1 MASNRNS
8 AAGATGAE
16 GGKSPRPGALAGM
29 VQVRARRKSPPPG
42 WALLQR
48 RLMKLMEDAVQPMVD
63 KYAEKGGAFYYA
75 DDVDDLYESAY
86 NWGLFYAMGADRKVL
101 DLGLQQWH
109 ATTRFFSDDIVS
121 RVHPRFQAQI
131 HHEYYNLA
139 SAGANEWYHQGEGNM
154 AFYHFGL
161 ADPTISENVRR
172 ARRFAAMF
180 MGEDPEAPNYDSR
193 HKVFRSPIVTSVGP
207 MRHAT
212 VENVIMWMQGGE
224 SGYEKG
230 YRPYKVRASLDP
242 VVPVTDVEGNWFEDP
257 ERRQEILELFDNM
270 VLNGD
275 VPHSLG
281 STALITNAFLY
292 TGEDKYKRWVLDY
305 TEAWMERIKANNG
318 VLPDNVGPTGKI
330 GENRRGLWWGGLYGW
345 NSFVGHYIM
354 FSGLTIAAECA
365 LLLTGDFGYL
375 ELLRSQFR
383 LLMDNAITGEDG
395 QLLLPSRYGADGW
408 EYVREDF
415 EYEKGRFFPCRLQEL
430 VHLYHASMA
439 PEDYEFIA
447 RIREGDKVRDWN
459 HVPVL
464 GEKSY
469 ADTELARFQYYDG
482 RNPDWP
488 EKIMQAEYQN
498 AEADFQTILNEDR
511 DARTLIADNPSP
523 PTTVY
528 TKGLT
533 QVTMGAPQSIYTG
546 GLLRATVRYFDAD
559 RTRPGM
565 PPDVAALVDK
575 LGADSAGLQL
585 VNLNPGET
593 RNLIVQAGA
602 FAEHEFVE
610 LTHEEQT
617 IPVGSKYFAVQL
629 PPGTSMRLDL
639 GMRRFAHKPTYAFP
653 WHGGAIPVPYQ

>member
-1 MASNRNS
+1 MTSDQKS

-16 GGKSPRPGALAGM
+16 AGSSPRPGALAGM
-29 VQVRARRKSPPPG
+29 VEVRATRKSPPPG

-48 RLMKLMEDAVQPMVD
+48 RLMRLMEDAVQPMVD

-86 NWGLFYAMGADRKVL
+86 NWALFYAMGADRKVL

-172 ARRFAAMF
+172 AKRFAAMF
-180 MGEDPEAPNYDSR
+180 MDEDPEAPNYDPLHR
-193 HKVFRSPIVTSVGP
+193 IFRSPIQTSVGP

-212 VENVIMWMQGGE
+212 VDNVIMWLQGGE
-224 SGYEKG
+224 TGYEKG
-230 YRPYKVRASLDP
+230 YRPYKVRATLDP
-242 VVPVTDVEGNWFEDP
+242 VVTDLEGNWFENP
-257 ERRQEILELFDNM
+257 ARREEILKLFDHI

-305 TEAWMERIKANNG
+305 TGAWMERIEANDG

-354 FSGLTIAAECA
+354 FTGLTIAAECA

-375 ELLRSQFR
+375 ELLRSQIR
-383 LLMDNAITGEDG
+383 LLMDNAVTGEDG

-415 EYEKGRFFPCRLQEL
+415 EYEKGRFFPFRLQEL
-430 VHLYHASMA
+430 AHLYHASMA
-439 PEDYEFIA
+439 PDDYDFIA

-488 EKIMQAEYQN
+488 EKILQAEYQN
-498 AEADFQTILNEDR
+498 ARTDFQTILNENR

-559 RTRPGM
+559 RTRPGL

-617 IPVGSKYFAVQL
+617 VRVKSQYFAVQL
-629 PPGTSMRLDL
+629 PPGTSIRLDL
-639 GMRRFAHKPTYAFP
+639 GMRRFAHRPTYAFP

>member
-1 MASNRNS
+1 MTSNQKS

-16 GGKSPRPGALAGM
+16 AGSSPRPGALPGM
-29 VQVRARRKSPPPG
+29 VEVRATRVSPPPG

-48 RLMKLMEDAVQPMVD
+48 RLMRLMEDAAQPMVD

-75 DDVDDLYESAY
+75 DDVDDLYERAY

-121 RVHPRFQAQI
+121 RVHPRFQPQI

-180 MGEDPEAPNYDSR
+180 MGEDPGAPNYDSR
-193 HKVFRSPIVTSVGP
+193 HKVFRSPIPTSVGP

-212 VENVIMWMQGGE
+212 VENVIMWLQGDE
-224 SGYEKG
+224 TGYEKG
-230 YRPYKVRASLDP
+230 YRPLKVRASLDP
-242 VVPVTDVEGNWFEDP
+242 VVTDLEGNWFEDP
-257 ERRQEILELFDNM
+257 ERRSEILKLFDDI

-292 TGEDKYKRWVLDY
+292 TGDDKYKQWVLDY
-305 TEAWMERIKANNG
+305 TEAWMERIQANGG

-330 GENRRGLWWGGLYGW
+330 GEHRRGLWWGGLYGW

-354 FSGLTIAAECA
+354 FTGLTIAAECA

-375 ELLRSQFR
+375 ELLRSQIR
-383 LLMDNAITGEDG
+383 LLMDNAITREDG

-408 EYVREDF
+408 EYVRENHH
-415 EYEKGRFFPCRLQEL
+415 YEKGRFVPFRLQEL

-439 PEDYEFIA
+439 PGDYDLIV
-447 RIREGDKVRDWN
+447 RIREGDKMRDWN

-482 RNPDWP
+482 KNPDWP
-488 EKIMQAEYQN
+488 EKILQAEYQN
-498 AEADFQTILNEDR
+498 TQTDFRTILSETR
-511 DARTLIADNPSP
+511 DARTLIEDNPSP
-523 PTTVY
+523 PTTIY

-559 RTRPGM
+559 RTRPGL

-575 LGADSAGLQL
+575 LGADKAGLQL

-617 IPVGSKYFAVQL
+617 VRVKSKYFAVQL
-629 PPGTSMRLDL
+629 PPGTSIRLDL
-639 GMRRFAHKPTYAFP
+639 GMRRFAHRPTYAFP
-653 WHGGAIPVPYQ
+653 WHGDAIPVPYQ